1 MTTPFRPVL
10 AGRRALVAGIANEH
24 SIAWGCAKAF
34 RELGA
39 EVAVTY
45 LNDKARPYVEPLAR
59 QIDSPLFLPL
69 DVSKPGELEA
79 AFARVKE
86 HWGSLDIVVHSIA
99 WAPKGDL
106 EGGLLDC
113 SAEG

>member
-45 LNDKARPYVEPLAR
+45 LNDKAKPYVEPLAR

-79 AFARVKE
+79 AFPALFEGLAEAEVFWPREV
-86 HWGSLDIVVHSIA
+86 GVFLDDRA
-99 WAPKGDL
+99 GFDLGD
-106 EGGLLDC
+106 
-113 SAEG
+113 